1 MLIKHLTLANFRNH
15 LATEVSFV
23 DGVNLFEGDN
33 GQGKT
38 NIVEAVHYLASL
50 QSHRTAGYLPLIG
63 WDAETAVVKA
73 KISHAGRDVLL
84 DLELSKTAKNRVAIN
99 KSPSNK
105 MRDLLGYVQTV
116 IFAPEDLD
124 IVKKDPS
131 NRRDFIDGLLV
142 QLSPRFAGIFSDYDR
157 VLKQRNTLLK
167 SARNNAVKGSALST
181 LDAWDDQLIT
191 LGTQIVVARGQLMQ
205 RLNPQVVQ
213 AYQQIAV
220 ARNEPML
227 RMKSSLLCTG
237 VPSFS
242 GAGGGTGAY
251 GDADD
256 ADDLEYLDDFEFENV
271 RKLFEERVKALRP
284 KELERGLTLS
294 GPQRDDLVLLLN
306 GMPAKTYASHGEGW
320 SYALALRLAS
330 RQLLREDSNYGDPIL
345 ILDDV
350 FAELDAK
357 RRERLADLVADNE
370 QVLITA
376 AVAEDVPEALRAK
389 VFHVEHGR
397 VTDGGGPAGAGSSS
411 GEGEATA

>member
-1 MLIKHLTLANFRNH
+1 LLIKHLTLANFRNH

-84 DLELSKTAKNRVAIN
+84 DLELSKTAKNRIAIN

-131 NRRDFIDGLLV
+131 NRRAFIDGLLV
-142 QLSPRFAGIFSDYDR
+142 QLSPRFAGIFSDYER

-167 SARNNAVKGSALST
+167 SARSNSVKGSALST
-181 LDAWDDQLIT
+181 LDAWDDQLNT

-205 RLNPQVVQ
+205 RLNPQVVE

-227 RMKSSLLCTG
+227 RMKSSLLGTG
-237 VPSFS
+237 VPAFS
-242 GAGGGTGAY
+242 G
-251 GDADD
+251 DAEE
-256 ADDLEYLDDFEFENV
+256 ADDLEYLDDFDADNV

-376 AVAEDVPEALRAK
+376 AVAEDVPQALRAK

-397 VTDGGGPAGAGSSS
+397 VTEQGGPAAAGTAA

>member
-124 IVKKDPS
+124 IIKKDPS
-131 NRRDFIDGLLV
+131 NRRAFIDGLLV
-142 QLSPRFAGIFSDYDR
+142 QLSPRFAGIFSDYER

-167 SARNNAVKGSALST
+167 SARSNSVKGSALST

-227 RMKSSLLCTG
+227 RMKSSLLGTG
-237 VPSFS
+237 VPAFS
-242 GAGGGTGAY
+242 GAGAY
-251 GDADD
+251 GDAEE
-256 ADDLEYLDDFEFENV
+256 ADDLEYLDDFDADNV

-376 AVAEDVPEALRAK
+376 AVAEDVPDALRAK

-397 VTDGGGPAGAGSSS
+397 VTDVGGPAAAGTAA
-411 GEGEATA
+411 GEVEATA

>member
-1 MLIKHLTLANFRNH
+1 LLIKHLTLANFRNH

-131 NRRDFIDGLLV
+131 NRRAFIDGLLV

-227 RMKSSLLCTG
+227 RMKSSLLGTG

-251 GDADD
+251 ADADE

-397 VTDGGGPAGAGSSS
+397 VTDGGGPAGAGSASR
-411 GEGEATA
+411 EGEATA

>member
-23 DGVNLFEGDN
+23 SGVNLFEGDN

-38 NIVEAVHYLASL
+38 NIVEAVHYLAGL

-63 WDAETAVVKA
+63 WDSETAVVKA
-73 KISHAGRDVLL
+73 KVSHAGRDVLL
-84 DLELSKTAKNRVAIN
+84 DLELSKTAKNRIAIN

-131 NRRDFIDGLLV
+131 NRRAFIDGLLV

-167 SARNNAVKGSALST
+167 SARNNSVKGSALST

-191 LGTQIVVARGQLMQ
+191 LGTQIVVARGELMQ
-205 RLNPQVVQ
+205 RLNPKVVE

-220 ARNEPML
+220 ARNEPSL
-227 RMKSSLLCTG
+227 RMKSSLLGTT
-237 VPSFS
+237 VPSFVGS
-242 GAGGGTGAY
+242 GL
-251 GDADD
+251 GDADEP
-256 ADDLEYLDDFEFENV
+256 DDLEYLDDFDAENV

-320 SYALALRLAS
+320 SFALALRLAS
-330 RQLLREDSNYGDPIL
+330 RSLLREDSNYGDPIL

-357 RRERLADLVADNE
+357 RRTRLAELVADNE

-397 VTDGGGPAGAGSSS
+397 VTGAVEPDTVESDTVK
-411 GEGEATA
+411 ETL

>member
-1 MLIKHLTLANFRNH
+1 
-15 LATEVSFV
+15 
-23 DGVNLFEGDN
+23 
-33 GQGKT
+33 
-38 NIVEAVHYLASL
+38 
-50 QSHRTAGYLPLIG
+50 
-63 WDAETAVVKA
+63 
-73 KISHAGRDVLL
+73 
-84 DLELSKTAKNRVAIN
+84 
-99 KSPSNK
+99 
-105 MRDLLGYVQTV
+105 
-116 IFAPEDLD
+116 
-124 IVKKDPS
+124 
-131 NRRDFIDGLLV
+131 
-142 QLSPRFAGIFSDYDR
+142 
-157 VLKQRNTLLK
+157 LK
-167 SARNNAVKGSALST
+167 SARSNSVKGSPLST

-205 RLNPQVVQ
+205 RLNPQVVE

-227 RMKSSLLCTG
+227 RMKRSLLGTG
-237 VPSFS
+237 VPAFS
-242 GAGGGTGAY
+242 GAGGGAY
-251 GDADD
+251 EAED
-256 ADDLEYLDDFEFENV
+256 ADDLEYLDDFDAENV

-350 FAELDAK
+350 FAELDSK
-357 RRERLADLVADNE
+357 RRERLAELVADNE

-376 AVAEDVPEALRAK
+376 AVAQDVPEALRAK

-397 VTDGGGPAGAGSSS
+397 VTDQGGPAGAGSAS
-411 GEGEATA
+411 GQGETTA